1 MSCSRLTWLFCQGG
15 CGARFVSSAAI
26 LLLAVFLS
34 TAQAEDAAVSSTP
47 PPGPPPAPPAAPGK
61 ASFTAP
67 PDQSTVSNS
76 QDFLDKTN
84 LPAGTASQAAAELL
98 KRLHSKLS
106 NAQNL
111 VTTRQFNLAEPILL
125 DLLVESAPEEIRKQ
139 ALYVMAMAVE
149 GENDLPR
156 AQSILSQYLDRWAGD
171 ARTPEILLRQG
182 QIFRQMGLNNLAL
195 GKFYAVMTVALSLKD
210 DQIKFYQHLVLE
222 AQLEIAETHYLMGQ
236 FSDAADFYGRLL
248 KSTDPELNRPLAHF
262 RLVRSL
268 AMTGNTQE
276 AIGSAQDFLAR
287 YPNDPQEPEVRYY
300 LAQGLKASGQN
311 GEALRQVLLFLR
323 EEKAKTEDQPA
334 VWAYWQ
340 QRVGNEIA
348 NELYKEGDY
357 VKALDVYLSL
367 AKLDSSPAW
376 QIPVKYQIAI
386 TYEHLMQPGQ
396 AVTTYNDIL
405 AHQADV
411 STNNTPGLTAVFD
424 MSRWRVNF
432 LTWQQKAELAA
443 HSLTPALTISDSRT
457 NSTDV
462 TTQ

>member
-1 MSCSRLTWLFCQGG
+1 VF
-15 CGARFVSSAAI
+15 
-26 LLLAVFLS
+26 LLLSGWLAAAQ
-34 TAQAEDAAVSSTP
+34 TADAPAAASPAFAP
-47 PPGPPPAPPAAPGK
+47 PPGLNEA
-61 ASFTAP
+61 
-67 PDQSTVSNS
+67 SNS
-76 QDFLDKTN
+76 EEFLDQTN
-84 LPAGTASQAAAELL
+84 VPVGTNALTAAQTLQ
-98 KRLHSKLS
+98 KLHEKLS

-125 DLLVESAPEEIRKQ
+125 ELLVGSVPDDLRKQ
-139 ALYVMAMAVE
+139 ALCQLAMAAE

-156 AQSILSQYLDRWAGD
+156 AQSILAQYLEHWPGD
-171 ARTPEILLRQG
+171 MRTPEILLRQG

-210 DQIKFYQHLVLE
+210 DQLKYYEHLVLQ

-236 FSDAADFYGRLL
+236 FADAADFYGRLL
-248 KSTDPELNRPLAHF
+248 KSSDPELNRPLAQF

-268 AMTGNTQE
+268 SVTAHTQE
-276 AIGSAQDFLAR
+276 AVGAAQDFLAR
-287 YPNDPQEPEVRYY
+287 YPDDPEEPEVRYY
-300 LAQGLKASGQN
+300 LAQGLKASGQS

-323 EEKAKTEDQPA
+323 EEKAKTEGEPE

-367 AKLDSSPAW
+367 AKLDPSPAW
-376 QIPVKYQIAI
+376 QIPVKYQVAI
-386 TYEHLMQPGQ
+386 TYEHLMQPEK
-396 AVTTYNDIL
+396 AVATYNDIL
-405 AHQADV
+405 THQADV
-411 STNNTPGLTAVFD
+411 GTNSTPGLAAVFD

-432 LTWQQKAELAA
+432 LTWQQKAENVA
-443 HSLTPALTISDSRT
+443 HSMTPAMTVTDSRT
-457 NSTDV
+457 NSTDR

>member
-1 MSCSRLTWLFCQGG
+1 MSVFCRIRSCAGII
-15 CGARFVSSAAI
+15 SSAAI
-26 LLLAVFLS
+26 LLLSGCLA
-34 TAQAEDAAVSSTP
+34 TAQTDDATPVSIPSATASIAP
-47 PPGPPPAPPAAPGK
+47 PPGQNEA
-61 ASFTAP
+61 
-67 PDQSTVSNS
+67 SNS
-76 QDFLDKTN
+76 QDFLDQTN
-84 LPAGTASQAAAELL
+84 VPTGTNALTSAETL
-98 KRLHSKLS
+98 KKLHNKLA

-111 VTTRQFNLAEPILL
+111 VTTREFSLAEPILL
-125 DLLVESAPEEIRKQ
+125 ELLVESVPEDLRRQ
-139 ALYVMAMAVE
+139 ALYLLAMAAE

-156 AQSILSQYLDRWAGD
+156 AQSILAQYLEHWQGD
-171 ARTPEILLRQG
+171 VRTPEILLRQG

-210 DQIKFYQHLVLE
+210 DQLKYYEHLVLE

-236 FSDAADFYGRLL
+236 FNDAADFYGRLL
-248 KSTDPELNRPLAHF
+248 KSSDPELNRPLAQF

-268 AMTGNTQE
+268 AVTDHTQE
-276 AIGSAQDFLAR
+276 AIGAAQDFLAR
-287 YPNDPQEPEVRYY
+287 FPDDPQEPEVRYY

-323 EEKAKTEDQPA
+323 EEKAKTKDEPE

-357 VKALDVYLSL
+357 VKALDVYISL
-367 AKLDSSPAW
+367 AKLDPSPGW
-376 QIPVKYQIAI
+376 QIPVKYQVAI
-386 TYEHLMQPGQ
+386 TYEHLMQPEK
-396 AVTTYNDIL
+396 AVATYNDIL

-411 STNNTPGLTAVFD
+411 GTNTTPGLTAVFD

-432 LTWQQKAELAA
+432 LTWQQKAENIA
-443 HSLTPALTISDSRT
+443 HAMTPAMTVSDTRT
-457 NSTDV
+457 NSADL

>member
-1 MSCSRLTWLFCQGG
+1 MSCSRLTWLFRQGS
-15 CGARFVSSAAI
+15 CGAGIVSSVAI
-26 LLLAVFLS
+26 LLGSVCLAA
-34 TAQAEDAAVSSTP
+34 AQPAEAPPVAPASSSPAFAP
-47 PPGPPPAPPAAPGK
+47 PPGLDEA
-61 ASFTAP
+61 T
-67 PDQSTVSNS
+67 NS
-76 QDFLDKTN
+76 QDFLDPTN
-84 LPAGTASQAAAELL
+84 RLAGTGSQATAELL
-98 KRLHSKLS
+98 KKLHDKLA

-111 VTTRQFNLAEPILL
+111 VTTRQFNLAEPILM
-125 DLLVESAPEEIRKQ
+125 DLLVESVPEDIRKQ
-139 ALYVMAMAVE
+139 ALYVLATAVE

-156 AQSILSQYLDRWAGD
+156 AQSILAQYLERWQGD

-210 DQIKFYQHLVLE
+210 DQLKFYQHLVLE

-236 FSDAADFYGRLL
+236 FNDAADFYGRLL
-248 KSTDPELNRPLAHF
+248 KSTEPELNRPLAQF

-268 AMTGNTQE
+268 AITDRTQE
-276 AIGSAQDFLAR
+276 AIGAAQDFLAR
-287 YPNDPQEPEVRYY
+287 YPDDPQEPEVRYY

-323 EEKAKTEDQPA
+323 EEKAKTQEEPE
-334 VWAYWQ
+334 VWSYWQ

-367 AKLDSSPAW
+367 AKLDPSPAW
-376 QIPVKYQIAI
+376 QIPVKYQVAI
-386 TYEHLMQPGQ
+386 TYEHLLQPEK
-396 AVTTYNDIL
+396 AVATYNDIL

-411 STNNTPGLTAVFD
+411 GTNNSPSLTAVFD
-424 MSRWRVNF
+424 MSRWRANF
-432 LTWQQKAELAA
+432 LTWQQKAETAA
-443 HSLTPALTISDSRT
+443 HSMTPAMTISESRT
-457 NSTDV
+457 NSTEL